1 MTRGEIWKDF
11 FKKTVLTVLIAGVL
25 FYWAAAGIHK
35 GRGNELLLC
44 VAVLRHPLWHTP
56 YVRMAYPT
64 RLRPFRHGGRR
75 CAQLYCG
82 RLDWRRH
89 SDMAACGRGMVYP
102 TDDISASKRRQ
113 GRRSR
118 NQRGIS
124 KKRERGAAADDGH
137 RAPSFRGCCFKCLLR
152 SRTLFLR
159 V

>member
-25 FYWAAAGIHK
+25 FYWATLVFT
-35 GRGNELLLC
+35 LLLC

-64 RLRPFRHGGRR
+64 RLRPFRHGWRR
-75 CAQLYCG
+75 CAQLHCG
-82 RLDWRRH
+82 RLDRRRH

-102 TDDISASKRRQ
+102 SNDISASKRRQ

-118 NQRGIS
+118 NRRGIS